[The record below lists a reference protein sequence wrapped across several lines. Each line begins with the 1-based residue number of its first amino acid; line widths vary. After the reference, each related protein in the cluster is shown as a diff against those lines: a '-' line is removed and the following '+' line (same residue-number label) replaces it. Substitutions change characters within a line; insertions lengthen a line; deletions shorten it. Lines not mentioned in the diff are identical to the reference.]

1 MGKPGLEKMNIRLL
15 EKWNEDLA
23 AQFSRRL
30 TGQEKE
36 RFLDRIDEE
45 LQARNYKSERVKVKR
60 WGFTNRLLSTKC
72 EKPEVVFLAH
82 YDTPTIMPWGISSAF
97 TLFGHTRQVL
107 ASIFLIILTLILSE
121 IHLWLTLNGLTFWA
135 VLYLGIMSIL
145 FVIPIFFPNP
155 NNVEDNTSGVIGLL
169 ALAEKIK
176 DKNFKDK
183 VQFVFLDN
191 EEWGLI
197 GSNALKRIWQKENH
211 LRVNTIIVNLD
222 CISRGEIPLLV
233 YHHNNRVAQ
242 EVLPFLQEHL
252 PQTQMLDMK
261 RVPLSDNYTFREKG
275 AIDISYADKTI
286 IPGGFYIPKI
296 HTPSDKDFSPA
307 KTAQLINALTEFL
320 EEKLTDTI
328 A

>member
-1 MGKPGLEKMNIRLL
+1 MNIRLL
-15 EKWNEDLA
+15 KKWSEDLA
-23 AQFSRRL
+23 GQFSRRL
-30 TGQEKE
+30 TGKEKE
-36 RFLDRIDEE
+36 RFLDKIEEE
-45 LQARNYKSERVKVKR
+45 LQECNSESERIKIKH
-60 WGFTNRLLSTKC
+60 WGFTNRLLFTKC

-107 ASIFLIILTLILSE
+107 ASIFLIILTLTLSA
-121 IHLWLTLNGLTFWA
+121 IYHWLEFNGFGYWA
-135 VLYLGIMSIL
+135 TIYLMITSIL
-145 FVIPIFFPNP
+145 LVIPIFFPNP
-155 NNVEDNTSGVIGLL
+155 NNAEDNTSGVIGLL
-169 ALAEKIK
+169 ALAEQIK
-176 DKNFKDK
+176 DESFKEK

-197 GSNALKRIWQKENH
+197 GSNALKRIWQKDNH
-211 LRVNTIIVNLD
+211 LRANTAIINLD
-222 CISRGEIPLLV
+222 CVSRGEVPLLV

-320 EEKLTDTI
+320 EEKFTDTI

>member
-1 MGKPGLEKMNIRLL
+1 
-15 EKWNEDLA
+15 
-23 AQFSRRL
+23 
-30 TGQEKE
+30 
-36 RFLDRIDEE
+36 
-45 LQARNYKSERVKVKR
+45 
-60 WGFTNRLLSTKC
+60 
-72 EKPEVVFLAH
+72 
-82 YDTPTIMPWGISSAF
+82 
-97 TLFGHTRQVL
+97 
-107 ASIFLIILTLILSE
+107 LILSE